1 MNKGAATTKKNKL
14 MGKNFKSGLVPVLV
28 EAMPVLMELTARG

>member
-1 MNKGAATTKKNKL
+1 MNKGAAATKKNKL

-28 EAMPVLMELTARG
+28 GTSIGDGDLATRG